1 MISVNAF
8 AKVNLGLFVVGRR
21 PDGFHDLETVFY
33 PIGLHDTVTL
43 APSPSIELRC
53 DHPSVPTDASN
64 ICWKAVLRS
73 QEVSGTTAGA
83 SVSIIKR
90 IPVGAGLGGG
100 STNGAAVLRS
110 LPQLWERDIP
120 AATMKEIALSLGS
133 DVPFFLGDGPAYGEG
148 RGERLTPMTVR
159 MPYWLL
165 LVNPGIH
172 VSTPW
177 AYRRLSDVRNGA
189 FPHRPSMRT
198 MIAQGGPEWYLRAEN
213 DFESV
218 VFGEHPEIA
227 DVKEQ
232 LTGNGAVLS
241 LMSGSGSSV
250 FGLFASRAAAEHAA
264 AHFPSHYLVHITD
277 PTH

>member
-21 PDGFHDLETVFY
+21 PDGFHDLETVFF
-33 PIGLHDTVTL
+33 PIGLHDFITV
-43 APSPSIELRC
+43 APSSSIQLRC

-64 ICWKAVLRS
+64 ICWKAVQQL
-73 QEVSGTTAGA
+73 QEATAVSSGA
-83 SVSIIKR
+83 CISIIKR

-100 STNGAAVLRS
+100 SSDGAAVLKTLPS
-110 LPQLWERDIP
+110 LWGKEVPMT
-120 AATMKEIALSLGS
+120 TMNDVALSLGS
-133 DVPFFLGDGPAYGEG
+133 DVPFFLHEGPAYGEG

-177 AYRRLSDVRNGA
+177 AYRRLSEVRNGA
-189 FPHRPSMRT
+189 FPHRPSLRSL
-198 MIAQGGPEWYLRAEN
+198 IAHAGPEWYLHAEN

-218 VFGEHPEIA
+218 VFAEHPEIA
-227 DVKEQ
+227 GVKEQ
-232 LTGNGAVLS
+232 LTGSGAVVS

-250 FGLFASRAAAEHAA
+250 FGLFQTRAAAEHAA
-264 AHFPSHYLVHITD
+264 AQFPSHYLVHITD
-277 PTH
+277 PTR